1 MPRALWVCFP
11 LMYFLYLY
19 HLSATGL
26 LGPDEP
32 RYASIAR
39 EMARSGDWVTP
50 RRWGEPWFEK
60 PALLYWM
67 SGAGFRLGLSP
78 DLAPRLPVALLA
90 MAFLGFFWWILNR
103 EFGCRAAWFG
113 ALILGTSIAWLG
125 FSQVGVTDLPLTAC
139 YAAAMLL
146 ALPWVGRGETRF
158 LPWAAAA
165 LALAVLAKG
174 LLPLVLAIP
183 LLGVPVLGFRG
194 PFSRSSLAGPRL
206 RDLLRP
212 RVVLPFFAIAVPW
225 YVLCYVRNGRV
236 FWDTFFVQHQFGR
249 YVSDALKHPGAWWFY
264 LPVLAG
270 LLLPWTPLL
279 GLLARPSGYRDP
291 RRLFLLSSV
300 LFGLVFF
307 SAAAN
312 KLPGYVLPLLPAA
325 AALMA
330 IALDETHSA
339 RFWLAGCATFLVVFV
354 AAAPLLAPAVA
365 NGLSRAP
372 RPPFQWVWLL
382 PLPVAVAAWLLETRS
397 RRLLAAL
404 AVAAAA
410 TAGVVYLKDA
420 TTPELDRL
428 ASARRLW
435 DSIAGRA
442 SDVCVGTLKR
452 DLRYGLNYY
461 SVTPLPDCSQQPRPL
476 RIEQPAGLPPAV
488 VSAPG
493 TLTGGIISPSRNLP

>member
-1 MPRALWVCFP
+1 MTRNIPRAVWVCLP
-11 LMYFLYLY
+11 LAYLLYFY

-32 RYASIAR
+32 RYAAIAR

-50 RRWGEPWFEK
+50 RLWGQPWFEK

-67 SGAGFRLGLSP
+67 SGAAYRLGLPP

-90 MAFLGFFWWILNR
+90 VAFLGFFWWILNR

-113 ALILGTSIAWLG
+113 SLILGTSVAWLG

-139 YAAAMLL
+139 FAAAMLL
-146 ALPWVGRGETRF
+146 ALPWVARGETRL

-165 LALAVLAKG
+165 MGGAVLAKS
-174 LLPLVLAIP
+174 LVPLVLAAP
-183 LLGVPVLGFRG
+183 LGLALFTGRGKLRDVL
-194 PFSRSSLAGPRL
+194 RL
-206 RDLLRP
+206 R
-212 RVVLPFFAIAVPW
+212 VAAPFVAVAVPW
-225 YVLCYVRNGRV
+225 YALCYLRNGRI
-236 FWDTFFVQHQFGR
+236 FWDTLFVQHQFGR
-249 YVSDALKHPGAWWFY
+249 FTSDALQHPGPWWFY
-264 LPVLAG
+264 VPVLAG

-279 GLLARPSGYRDP
+279 GLLARRAAYRDP
-291 RRLFLLSSV
+291 RRLFLLAWV

-330 IALDETHSA
+330 IALDESPQA
-339 RFWLAGCATFLVVFV
+339 RAWLAGCGALLAVF
-354 AAAPLLAPAVA
+354 AIAAPVLADAVA

-372 RPPFQWVWLL
+372 RPGFQWTWLL
-382 PLPVAVAAWLLETRS
+382 PVPVAALAWVAESRS
-397 RRLLAAL
+397 RRVMATLWIAAG
-404 AVAAAA
+404 A

-428 ASARRLW
+428 ASARELW
-435 DSIAGRA
+435 QSVAGR
-442 SDVCVGTLKR
+442 SGEVCVNSLKR

-461 SVTPLPDCSQQPRPL
+461 SGTPLPDCSQEARPL
-476 RIEQPAGLPPAV
+476 RIEQAPGMAPAV
-488 VSAPG
+488 IAAPG
-493 TLTGGIISPSRNLP
+493 PLTGAIIAPSQGQP